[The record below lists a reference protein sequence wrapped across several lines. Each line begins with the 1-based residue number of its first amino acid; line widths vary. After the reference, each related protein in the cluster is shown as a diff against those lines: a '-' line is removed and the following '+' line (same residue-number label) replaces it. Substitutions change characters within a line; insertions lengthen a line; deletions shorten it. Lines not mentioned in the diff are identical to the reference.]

1 MKKNIKKI
9 VSSALIFSA
18 LLAFLPRPAHAI
30 IWGESEYQAMFL
42 KEGLEEMYQKMQDT
56 LIATLKMNAIRTV
69 QSRMMSIV
77 GGGGIGGGQPQI
89 VTNWQDTIYGSANQ
103 QATLV
108 VRDYFSQTKSMAGGM
123 GGQKIVAAGE
133 KIYNTDPTSMT
144 PTIDRYVKEGRVDR
158 IFDKNYTPNPVQ
170 ALNDLSKMRN
180 YPDSYTMNAQGLYAI
195 NYGEKAGAE
204 SAKNIAYG
212 GFKGS
217 EKKNNTTGEES
228 ITMPGSMKRDIFSEI
243 ANMPTKMVTLA
254 RSIPEV
260 VASLITQMLT
270 QTINQGFSMMNQQ
283 INRAQ
288 STIMS
293 QTGGSVPQIQGLI
306 QQGIR

>member
-1 MKKNIKKI
+1 MKKNIKK
-9 VSSALIFSA
+9 LFSLTLVFLA
-18 LLAFLPRPAHAI
+18 LLAFSPQTAHAM
-30 IWGESEYQAMFL
+30 IWGESEYGAQFL
-42 KEGLEEMYQKMQDT
+42 KEGLEEMYNKVQDT
-56 LIATLKMNAIRTV
+56 IIATLKMNAIRTV

-77 GGGGIGGGQPQI
+77 GGGAGGGQPQI
-89 VTNWQDTIYGSANQ
+89 VTNWQDTIYGSANKE
-103 QATLV
+103 ATLV
-108 VRDYFSQTKSMAGGM
+108 VRDYFSQTQSAAGGM
-123 GGQKIVAAGE
+123 GGQRIVSAGQ
-133 KIYNTDPTSMT
+133 KMYATDPTSIT
-144 PTIDRYVKEGRVDR
+144 PTIDQYVKEGRVNR
-158 IFDKNYTPNPVQ
+158 IFDTRYTPNPTQ
-170 ALNDLSKMRN
+170 ALVDLSKMRN
-180 YPDSYTMNAQGLYAI
+180 NPAFYAMNAQGLYAAS
-195 NYGEKAGAE
+195 YSEKAGAE

-217 EKKNNTTGEES
+217 EKKNSTTGQES

-254 RSIPEV
+254 QSIPEV

-283 INRAQ
+283 MDRAQ
-288 STIMS
+288 STIYM